1 MITVSTALYRR
12 SMMKEPPK
20 KVRGFWF
27 FSIGS
32 TAGYNDITKAWSPD
46 NHYLTYSEAVR
57 EAKAEAKKRGATIIY
72 VLP

>member
-1 MITVSTALYRR
+1 MIIVSTSLYRR
-12 SMMKEPPK
+12 SMMKEPNK

-32 TAGYNDITKAWSPD
+32 TAGYNDIEKAWSPE
-46 NHYLTYSEAVR
+46 NNYLTYAEAVR
-57 EAKAEAKKRGATIIY
+57 EAKKEAKRIGATIIY